1 MKEVGKGSRRRGTL
15 ALILGTIGALL
26 AIAVLVLSILFT
38 VGANNA
44 VDSVEERIIQPVD
57 RLTEQIDETSAAVA
71 NAAEGEVEARL
82 ASLID
87 QAASAEEA
95 LDAIT
100 EHPLYANVPVDI
112 GDLEDRLGSV
122 TERAGEFDGF
132 EVEGLS
138 DDDREEIAESL
149 TELAEPLDDI
159 EGPVERV
166 ADSLRFWIRISGLGF
181 VLLSL
186 WAVWAQLALARHG
199 RQTSKKSA
207 TPEGQQHEA

>member
-1 MKEVGKGSRRRGTL
+1 MSEASRAGGVVALVLGVIGS
-15 ALILGTIGALL
+15 LL
-26 AIAVLVLSILFT
+26 AIAALVLSILFI

-44 VDSVEERIIQPVD
+44 VDGVEERIIQPID
-57 RLTEQIDETSAAVA
+57 RLTEQIDETSAALSD
-71 NAAEGEVEARL
+71 AAEGEVEARL
-82 ASLID
+82 ASLSD
-87 QAASAEEA
+87 QAASAEDA

-112 GDLEDRLGSV
+112 GELEDRLGSV

-132 EVEGLS
+132 EVEGLP

-186 WAVWAQLALARHG
+186 WALWAQVALARHG

>member
-1 MKEVGKGSRRRGTL
+1 MSKASRAGGVVALVLGMIGS
-15 ALILGTIGALL
+15 LL
-26 AIAVLVLSILFT
+26 AIAALVLSILFT

-82 ASLID
+82 ASLSD
-87 QAASAEEA
+87 QAASAEDA

-112 GDLEDRLGSV
+112 GELEDRLESV

-207 TPEGQQHEA
+207 TRKGQQHEN

>member
-1 MKEVGKGSRRRGTL
+1 MSKASRAGGVVALVLGGIGS
-15 ALILGTIGALL
+15 LL
-26 AIAVLVLSILFT
+26 AIAALVLSILFT

-44 VDSVEERIIQPVD
+44 VDGVEERIIQPID
-57 RLTEQIDETSAAVA
+57 RLTEQIDETSAALSD
-71 NAAEGEVEARL
+71 AAEGEFEARL
-82 ASLID
+82 ASLSD
-87 QAASAEEA
+87 QAASAEDA

-112 GDLEDRLGSV
+112 GELEDRLGSV

-132 EVEGLS
+132 KVEGLS
-138 DDDREEIAESL
+138 DDDREEIAELL
-149 TELAEPLDDI
+149 TEFAEPLDDI

-186 WAVWAQLALARHG
+186 WALWAQLALARHG
-199 RQTSKKSA
+199 RQTSKKAA
-207 TPEGQQHEA
+207 TPEGQQHED

>member
-1 MKEVGKGSRRRGTL
+1 MSKASRAGGVVALVLGVIGS
-15 ALILGTIGALL
+15 LL
-26 AIAVLVLSILFT
+26 SIAALVLSILFT

-44 VDSVEERIIQPVD
+44 VDGVEERIIQPID
-57 RLTEQIDETSAAVA
+57 RLTEQIDETSAAVSD
-71 NAAEGEVEARL
+71 AAEGEVEARL
-82 ASLID
+82 ASLSD
-87 QAASAEEA
+87 QAASAEDA

-100 EHPLYANVPVDI
+100 EHPLYANVPVDV
-112 GDLEDRLGSV
+112 GELEDRLGSV

-186 WAVWAQLALARHG
+186 WALWAQIALARHG

-207 TPEGQQHEA
+207 TPKGQQHED

>member
-1 MKEVGKGSRRRGTL
+1 MSKASRAGGVVALVLGGIGS
-15 ALILGTIGALL
+15 LL
-26 AIAVLVLSILFT
+26 AIAALVLSILFI

-44 VDSVEERIIQPVD
+44 VDGVEERIIQPID
-57 RLTEQIDETSAAVA
+57 RLTEQIDETSAALSD
-71 NAAEGEVEARL
+71 AAEGEVEARL
-82 ASLID
+82 ASLSD
-87 QAASAEEA
+87 QAASAEDA

-112 GDLEDRLGSV
+112 GELEDRLGSV

-132 EVEGLS
+132 EVEVLS

>member
-1 MKEVGKGSRRRGTL
+1 MSKASRAGGVVALVLGGIGS
-15 ALILGTIGALL
+15 LL
-26 AIAVLVLSILFT
+26 AIAALVLSILFT

-44 VDSVEERIIQPVD
+44 VDGVEERIIQPID
-57 RLTEQIDETSAAVA
+57 RLTEQIDETSAALSD
-71 NAAEGEVEARL
+71 AAEGEVEARL
-82 ASLID
+82 ASLSD
-87 QAASAEEA
+87 QAASAEDA

-112 GDLEDRLGSV
+112 GELEDRLGSV

-186 WAVWAQLALARHG
+186 WALWAQLALARHG
-199 RQTSKKSA
+199 RQTSKKAA
-207 TPEGQQHEA
+207 TPEGQQHED

>member
-1 MKEVGKGSRRRGTL
+1 MSKASRAGGVVALVLGMIGS
-15 ALILGTIGALL
+15 LL
-26 AIAVLVLSILFT
+26 AIAALVLSILFT

-82 ASLID
+82 ASLSD
-87 QAASAEEA
+87 QAASAEDA

-112 GDLEDRLGSV
+112 GELEDRLESV

-186 WAVWAQLALARHG
+186 WALWAQIALARHG

-207 TPEGQQHEA
+207 TRKEQQHEN

>member
-1 MKEVGKGSRRRGTL
+1 MSKASRAGGVVALVLGGIGS
-15 ALILGTIGALL
+15 LL
-26 AIAVLVLSILFT
+26 AIAALVLSILFI

-44 VDSVEERIIQPVD
+44 VDGVEERIIQPID
-57 RLTEQIDETSAAVA
+57 RLTEQIDETSAALSD
-71 NAAEGEVEARL
+71 AAEGEVEARL
-82 ASLID
+82 ASLSD
-87 QAASAEEA
+87 QAASAEDA

-112 GDLEDRLGSV
+112 GELEDRLGSV

>member
-1 MKEVGKGSRRRGTL
+1 MSKASRAGGVVALVLGGIGS
-15 ALILGTIGALL
+15 LL
-26 AIAVLVLSILFT
+26 AIAALVLSILFT

-44 VDSVEERIIQPVD
+44 VDGVEERIIQPID
-57 RLTEQIDETSAAVA
+57 RLTEQIDETSAALSD
-71 NAAEGEVEARL
+71 AAEGEVEARL
-82 ASLID
+82 ASLSD
-87 QAASAEEA
+87 QAASAEDA

-112 GDLEDRLGSV
+112 GELEDRLGSV

-186 WAVWAQLALARHG
+186 WALCAQVALARHG

-207 TPEGQQHEA
+207 TPKGQQHED